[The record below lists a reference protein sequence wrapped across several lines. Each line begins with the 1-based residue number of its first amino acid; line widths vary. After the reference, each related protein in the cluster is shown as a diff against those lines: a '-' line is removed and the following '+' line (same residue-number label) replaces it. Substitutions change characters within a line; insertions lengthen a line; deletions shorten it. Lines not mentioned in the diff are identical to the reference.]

1 MRQRIRKSRGPVTAR
16 LVMRNWKAFIMFEL
30 LYKLLI
36 TVAGF
41 PLLGLCFTGIMR
53 LSGYP
58 YLTRENIWLFLKHP
72 LTILMILA
80 FVLLA
85 ATVNMIDIS
94 AVIYTLDQSRQK
106 EQAGLVAIIRFS
118 VRNALRIWLP
128 QNYLLVCVLL
138 MLMPFASIGMAT
150 GVMSTLS
157 VPGFVTEVILSKKLY
172 MVLAAAL
179 VILAGLLLMRWLYAI
194 HYYTLE
200 GCSFRQAH
208 QRSTALS
215 DKHRLGDFLTLIA
228 SQTVFWLVQLGLTVG
243 LVSAA
248 MALSGFF
255 ENMFVLRWLTTTGV
269 WIVVVLVIL
278 ASMAL
283 STPVAY
289 AVVSA
294 LFYLHKEEKGEEEIH
309 IPPPGMEKD
318 PARLRLQHRILLS
331 AAGLLLVAAFGVGF
345 LFTSGRLN
353 PQIEH
358 VRVME
363 ITAHRGAS
371 AFYPENTMA
380 AFRGAWEQGADWTEL
395 DVQQTKDGQL
405 IIMHDPNTRR
415 TTGVPGNV
423 WDMTYEQISKLDAG
437 SSFSREFAGEPV
449 PLLSEVCQYARDAGV
464 RLNIELKPTGH
475 ETNFEQSV
483 IDVIR
488 EYELVDR
495 CVITSQVYGTL
506 RRVKECDPEVTTVYV
521 TSLAYGAVNHLSAAD
536 HFSLMASSATKTM
549 VSRMHNVGKQVYA
562 WTVNNARSM
571 NRMIERG
578 VDNIITDNVE
588 LARQC
593 VRQSR
598 YSQLLSE
605 VVSAVE

>member
-85 ATVNMIDIS
+85 ATVNMID
-94 AVIYTLDQSRQK
+94 
-106 EQAGLVAIIRFS
+106 
-118 VRNALRIWLP
+118 IWLP

-395 DVQQTKDGQL
+395 DVQQTKDGQ
-405 IIMHDPNTRR
+405 IIVMH
-415 TTGVPGNV
+415 GN
-423 WDMTYEQISKLDAG
+423 
-437 SSFSREFAGEPV
+437 
-449 PLLSEVCQYARDAGV
+449 
-464 RLNIELKPTGH
+464 
-475 ETNFEQSV
+475 
-483 IDVIR
+483 
-488 EYELVDR
+488 
-495 CVITSQVYGTL
+495 
-506 RRVKECDPEVTTVYV
+506 
-521 TSLAYGAVNHLSAAD
+521 
-536 HFSLMASSATKTM
+536 
-549 VSRMHNVGKQVYA
+549 
-562 WTVNNARSM
+562 
-571 NRMIERG
+571 
-578 VDNIITDNVE
+578 
-588 LARQC
+588 
-593 VRQSR
+593 
-598 YSQLLSE
+598 
-605 VVSAVE
+605 